1 MTKTGQDEIL
11 PDQAI
16 DDFLRNGGD
25 RPLEEDTQRRYRNA
39 LRELRSFL
47 ERSGPPTTQRL
58 ELWQQELR
66 DKGYQESSINL
77 HISAANRYFR
87 WCGHLELNMRHCR
100 PVHSVR
106 GLELTR
112 QEYLRLLYTA
122 RAKGGHRLYLII
134 KLFATTDLPQQCLEQ
149 VTLELVQAGGGE
161 LNWRGNRQE
170 YSISVYLQQE
180 LLDYAAEIE
189 IRQGAIFV
197 TRNGKPLDRS
207 NLFREMRKLC
217 RAAGVSEEKGN
228 PRALRNL
235 YQTTQNDISA
245 QMDQLIRQAYNQLL
259 QTEQTAIG
267 WKEGHEISAG

>member
-122 RAKGGHRLYLII
+122 RAKGRHRLYLII

-207 NLFREMRKLC
+207 NLFREMRELC
-217 RAAGVSEEKGN
+217 RADGVSEEKGN

-245 QMDQLIRQAYNQLL
+245 QMD
-259 QTEQTAIG
+259 
-267 WKEGHEISAG
+267 